1 MFREFYRVPGNTAS
15 RFLCLQ
21 SYENNDNCNFKN
33 GSDMKESIT
42 AKIRD
47 EWCLRWVS
55 TIRTKN
61 ALRVCIFTFFLL
73 LILQIGAWRLPIDDS
88 IELIDDSV
96 EPLGAYDS
104 IFCHPKDLVGRI
116 NIRKAMN

>member
-1 MFREFYRVPGNTAS
+1 MFREFHRVTLHRDFRACNHMKI
-15 RFLCLQ
+15 RFFNL
-21 SYENNDNCNFKN
+21 DNCNFKK
-33 GSDMKESIT
+33 DMKESIT

-61 ALRVCIFTFFLL
+61 ALRICLVSFFLL
-73 LILQIGAWRLPIDDS
+73 LILQIGVWRLP
-88 IELIDDSV
+88 IDDSV

-104 IFCHPKDLVGRI
+104 IFCHPKDLVGHI